1 MYVLGAGSLGCLW
14 AAHLAKSAACHP
26 TLLLRAGSAK
36 LRHLKDGRVRLRVI
50 RAERVLEVEVGA
62 EEVNRSPATSD
73 IHQLLL
79 VTKAPAA
86 REALLQVAPR
96 LAAGAVVIIL
106 CNGALALHEEISEMP
121 ASQRW
126 HLMCGLTTHGAWS
139 KADFEVV
146 HAGAGDTIF
155 GQYGAVRMSE
165 ETYESTLAQLLAAGL
180 GGRHEAHIERSL
192 WLKLAANAA
201 INPLTALLEKNN
213 GCILEEEQISRCKE
227 ICKEVAAVAAASWH
241 QQGFASLCPS
251 AAEMED
257 FALDTARRT
266 SPNRSSMLQDVLAE
280 RPTEIDYLNG
290 WLVTKAR
297 TFGLEV
303 AENAQLTALIKEKER
318 RFLEPKAADAG
329 KEVSDSNAPVVLKR
343 FAATAV
349 GRRQLGKAAFSTQLV
364 GRFTMAPKEI
374 IKKIGEDGFDME
386 EFKAQVYKARCKK
399 LHIVDVYTA
408 WCGPCLSIVPTF
420 KNLQMN
426 IDYFEETFLLL
437 RVRSYVS
444 SSVTFSCQEP
454 SHGGLVIS
462 DLWQDRCTI
471 TQAERTCLPEFEE
484 RFPETSKP
492 RFLFYKEGE
501 EVMQIEGLKAPE
513 ILKFIEENLPAIE
526 TEE

>member
-1 MYVLGAGSLGCLW
+1 
-14 AAHLAKSAACHP
+14 
-26 TLLLRAGSAK
+26 
-36 LRHLKDGRVRLRVI
+36 
-50 RAERVLEVEVGA
+50 
-62 EEVNRSPATSD
+62 
-73 IHQLLL
+73 
-79 VTKAPAA
+79 
-86 REALLQVAPR
+86 
-96 LAAGAVVIIL
+96 
-106 CNGALALHEEISEMP
+106 MP

-329 KEVSDSNAPVVLKR
+329 KEVSDSNAPVVLKS
-343 FAATAV
+343 AV

-386 EFKAQVYKARCKK
+386 EFKAQVYKEGCKK

-426 IDYFEETFLLL
+426 IDYFE
-437 RVRSYVS
+437 
-444 SSVTFSCQEP
+444 
-454 SHGGLVIS
+454 
-462 DLWQDRCTI
+462 DRCTI

>member
-1 MYVLGAGSLGCLW
+1 MRTLERGFPSPALGTAGGSGGR
-14 AAHLAKSAACHP
+14 ACQ
-26 TLLLRAGSAK
+26 
-36 LRHLKDGRVRLRVI
+36 
-50 RAERVLEVEVGA
+50 VGA

-343 FAATAV
+343 FAATCCNGFLRGSRLRWLRDVNPGSLVMICEDTTPSSLNSILSRFWSSAHFSHFFCAKPCKTRCHRLYGHLLVLPASCSFLSPFFGAPVLWV
-349 GRRQLGKAAFSTQLV
+349 GDSWAKQLS
-364 GRFTMAPKEI
+364 
-374 IKKIGEDGFDME
+374 
-386 EFKAQVYKARCKK
+386 AR
-399 LHIVDVYTA
+399 
-408 WCGPCLSIVPTF
+408 
-420 KNLQMN
+420 
-426 IDYFEETFLLL
+426 
-437 RVRSYVS
+437 
-444 SSVTFSCQEP
+444 SSVEMCSSPLTVTLP
-454 SHGGLVIS
+454 SKGGLGCWILS
-462 DLWQDRCTI
+462 
-471 TQAERTCLPEFEE
+471 RT
-484 RFPETSKP
+484 
-492 RFLFYKEGE
+492 
-501 EVMQIEGLKAPE
+501 
-513 ILKFIEENLPAIE
+513 PAAQRN
-526 TEE
+526 

>member
-1 MYVLGAGSLGCLW
+1 MAMYVLGAGSLGCLW

-329 KEVSDSNAPVVLKR
+329 KEVSDSNAPVVLKS
-343 FAATAV
+343 AV

-386 EFKAQVYKARCKK
+386 EFKAQVYKEGCKK

-426 IDYFEETFLLL
+426 IDYFE
-437 RVRSYVS
+437 
-444 SSVTFSCQEP
+444 
-454 SHGGLVIS
+454 
-462 DLWQDRCTI
+462 DRCTI